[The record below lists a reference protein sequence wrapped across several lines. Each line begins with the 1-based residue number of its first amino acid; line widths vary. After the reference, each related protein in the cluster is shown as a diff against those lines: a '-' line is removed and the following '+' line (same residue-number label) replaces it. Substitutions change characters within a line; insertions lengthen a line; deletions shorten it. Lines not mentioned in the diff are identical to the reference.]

1 MIKNVQIN
9 LPDLTLYTG
18 YKAIDCFNLEKD
30 NPKKASNILTDM
42 ALLTGAR
49 VSYQYYTYDHKP
61 EQIGYTLTRTIC
73 GDHIAI
79 VNDSI
84 RNETDASYEGS
95 DRFGTIRPILQVDS
109 FEEVLGTIL
118 NEEVIYLGNYPQWA
132 APGYLQWELNQ
143 QFNAGKLKDKKTGE
157 YFSYCLNGSTL
168 VYQEAPVYRY
178 QNKKYI
184 CVISHYEKDKNL
196 SCYPLSNGEDYLVN
210 QGVWVEISP
219 VPWMVDSERKILIS
233 KYGLLAGVPYHPQLR
248 FKPDDYESTHI
259 KDFLD
264 NVLLPNLF
272 QKEEVKK
279 ISKSETT
286 FQSDYTFVKERLGLL
301 RLTHP
306 EFSEELDP
314 ILKRVERM
322 NEIVKKDYQKI
333 KK

>member
-1 MIKNVQIN
+1 
-9 LPDLTLYTG
+9 
-18 YKAIDCFNLEKD
+18 
-30 NPKKASNILTDM
+30 
-42 ALLTGAR
+42 
-49 VSYQYYTYDHKP
+49 
-61 EQIGYTLTRTIC
+61 
-73 GDHIAI
+73 
-79 VNDSI
+79 
-84 RNETDASYEGS
+84 
-95 DRFGTIRPILQVDS
+95 
-109 FEEVLGTIL
+109 
-118 NEEVIYLGNYPQWA
+118 
-132 APGYLQWELNQ
+132 
-143 QFNAGKLKDKKTGE
+143 
-157 YFSYCLNGSTL
+157 
-168 VYQEAPVYRY
+168 
-178 QNKKYI
+178 
-184 CVISHYEKDKNL
+184 
-196 SCYPLSNGEDYLVN
+196 
-210 QGVWVEISP
+210 
-219 VPWMVDSERKILIS
+219 MVDSERKILIS